1 MKAGQQTGFFFAFW
15 YIAHLAAAP
24 GGSSFNP
31 CFVLPF
37 S

>member
-1 MKAGQQTGFFFAFW
+1 MKAGQQTGFFLPSGILPILLLPRVEVF
-15 YIAHLAAAP
+15 
-24 GGSSFNP
+24 FNP